1 MDIEDIIRREA
12 LNHITVLEALT
23 SFGNLDTTDFEPTL
37 TPDEVSQTLH
47 ESFKAVEEEVANFL
61 CAFPSTERHLQ
72 IGKKIILRYF
82 SPNLVKI
89 KNEFRLPSFTEEN
102 MDEGKVVNKA
112 WESFRDI
119 YKQTASTLVKAIKGS
134 QWPPEMSCL
143 LTTNEEEDERREL
156 SLVVRRTTTQLL
168 LTGLLAKQVYG
179 LVMAKLHWES
189 RHEVYSQA
197 FNALK
202 DYKISREL
210 KTAERKARIS
220 LEIKE
225 EALASLAKEVKCY
238 QGLQERWVKES
249 ESWNEDS
256 EGMTYPY
263 PVVHTNYIDWA
274 LGSNHLETLLPE
286 ATAAIKGLLRDLLDF
301 LPKTEN
307 MKGEFKKFE
316 GEAEVL
322 SNRFYEQMNQIKH
335 GLMEPDTTTLN
346 PAKMNLGVPKQI
358 SGAQQLSISISLLI
372 HEATALN
379 VDLCE
384 LTAIYNKLGGAYREN
399 TIQMLKEKLEVIK
412 RKKESMKLFPEQ
424 EVSRVYTMMDTIDKK
439 ISRLETFISLEE
451 EKAEPTATAREGMI
465 QGPEKSRDLGSEK
478 TLSRKCDFKNCQST
492 DHYTRRCDNLKPGK
506 IQEDIQHMVQDAGLC
521 LRCLGDRSY
530 EYHDERCKGGYK
542 RPKDSKWVKTDCST
556 CFATLPSG
564 EAININKRIC
574 FHTLDTVKERNQKK
588 RYPSRVISTPKIKR
602 IKELKEEGNMR
613 DDVAPQLDGA
623 RTSNHTSVKFEKEF
637 NRASLIE
644 DHQTEENGRSISQ
657 LSENNPTLR
666 PELGK
671 RMDTT
676 SYIKM
681 ELTSPEPL
689 DWATESAEE
698 DEQPTTIGGEGTN

>member
-12 LNHITVLEALT
+12 LNHIAVLEALA

-119 YKQTASTLVKAIKGS
+119 YKQTTSVLVKAIQGS
-134 QWPPEMSCL
+134 QWPPELSCL
-143 LTTNEEEDERREL
+143 LTINEEEDKIREV
-156 SLVVRRTTTQLL
+156 SLVVRRTITQLL

-301 LPKTEN
+301 LTKTEN

-322 SNRFYEQMNQIKH
+322 SNRFYEEMNQIKH

-358 SGAQQLSISISLLI
+358 SGAQQLNISISLLI

-384 LTAIYNKLGGAYREN
+384 LTAIYNKLEGVYR
-399 TIQMLKEKLEVIK
+399 
-412 RKKESMKLFPEQ
+412 
-424 EVSRVYTMMDTIDKK
+424 K
-439 ISRLETFISLEE
+439 IPHR
-451 EKAEPTATAREGMI
+451 
-465 QGPEKSRDLGSEK
+465 
-478 TLSRKCDFKNCQST
+478 
-492 DHYTRRCDNLKPGK
+492 
-506 IQEDIQHMVQDAGLC
+506 
-521 LRCLGDRSY
+521 
-530 EYHDERCKGGYK
+530 
-542 RPKDSKWVKTDCST
+542 
-556 CFATLPSG
+556 
-564 EAININKRIC
+564 
-574 FHTLDTVKERNQKK
+574 
-588 RYPSRVISTPKIKR
+588 
-602 IKELKEEGNMR
+602 
-613 DDVAPQLDGA
+613 
-623 RTSNHTSVKFEKEF
+623 
-637 NRASLIE
+637 
-644 DHQTEENGRSISQ
+644 
-657 LSENNPTLR
+657 
-666 PELGK
+666 
-671 RMDTT
+671 
-676 SYIKM
+676 
-681 ELTSPEPL
+681 
-689 DWATESAEE
+689 
-698 DEQPTTIGGEGTN
+698 